1 MDPSSHREV
10 AVAAYNRCWELLE
23 LASRTPDDDIELLT
37 SAFASRYHW
46 TFVGG
51 PVETIC
57 ASSMI
62 SRAAAALGEGTLA
75 VAYAKRANTEAR
87 EPRVDDWLVAS
98 TAEGLA
104 RAYAAVRIQE
114 LRDEW
119 CAIAEELV
127 RAIADDEDR
136 ELIASQLA
144 TVPR

>member
-10 AVAAYNRCWELLE
+10 AVAADNRCWESLE
-23 LASRTPDDDIELLT
+23 LACRTPDGDIALLT
-37 SAFASRYHW
+37 SAFATRYHW

-57 ASSMI
+57 ASSLI

-104 RAYAAVRIQE
+104 RAYAAIRIQE

-119 CAIAEELV
+119 CAIA
-127 RAIADDEDR
+127 DDEDR
-136 ELIASQLA
+136 ELFASQLA
-144 TVPR
+144 TAPR